1 MGDFAYVLRS
11 LRNEKGMTQQGLA
24 DLLGVSKSSINM
36 YERGERQPNFET
48 LELIADFFHVNL
60 DFLLGRTEKAAEFID
75 PEASSLHFNSG
86 EYSEEEL
93 KQIRQF
99 AEFLKNK
106 RKS

>member
-1 MGDFAYVLRS
+1 MSDFAYVLRS
-11 LRNEKGMTQQGLA
+11 LRNDRGMTQQGLA

-48 LELIADFFHVNL
+48 LELIADFFHVDL
-60 DFLLGRTEKAAEFID
+60 DFLLGRSEKAAVY
-75 PEASSLHFNSG
+75 LHPDTKSISFDSR

-93 KQIRQF
+93 LQIRQF

-106 RKS
+106 RK

>member
-48 LELIADFFHVNL
+48 LGVIADFFHVDF
-60 DFLLGRTEKAAEFID
+60 DFLLGRSEKAADLIYPD
-75 PEASSLHFNSG
+75 AKSVQFNSG

-93 KQIRQF
+93 EQIRQF

-106 RKS
+106 RQ